1 MPPPLQRATPA
12 YPSYLRCPRKQ
23 GHSRLAAA
31 PRHPARAAGNH
42 GGPATLPR
50 DLLPGRQ
57 LDLHRPD
64 PRPRRRQGYTT
75 TLAQL
80 WAQCRALDVP
90 LPQERPVSDTAM
102 CKARPRID
110 EHVFQRFHAEILR
123 RADQPGPLWLGHR
136 VFAVDGSKLTLP
148 RALLEAGYRTPGEHA
163 HYPQG
168 LLSCLLR
175 LQSRLPVDFDL
186 YAHTN
191 ERSAALAHLR
201 RGLHAVFRLPRN
213 ICPTIDRFIDSDRTD
228 AVVRILPDR
237 DTLRDLS
244 RKYPGTRWRPLPLR
258 LVKYT
263 HATTYV
269 LGTTLLAPKRYRIAD
284 LADLYHARW
293 GIEEMY
299 KISKQ
304 FLEVDQFHGQRERLV
319 KQELYAH
326 FNLIAM
332 ARLFTNRDA
341 ERCQAGRQP
350 DGQPAP
356 QANFKHSLAGLA
368 QHLEGLLLRHAAYV
382 SETLEHICA
391 WIGTGRRKPRPNRS
405 YVRRS
410 RLPAPKWS
418 RRRKAA
424 TA

>member
-1 MPPPLQRATPA
+1 MPR
-12 YPSYLRCPRKQ
+12 SC
-23 GHSRLAAA
+23 AA
-31 PRHPARAAGNH
+31 P
-42 GGPATLPR
+42 TS
-50 DLLPGRQ
+50 
-57 LDLHRPD
+57 PD
-64 PRPRRRQGYTT
+64 PSGSATASSPST
-75 TLAQL
+75 APSSP
-80 WAQCRALDVP
+80 CR
-90 LPQERPVSDTAM
+90 
-102 CKARPRID
+102 
-110 EHVFQRFHAEILR
+110 
-123 RADQPGPLWLGHR
+123 G
-136 VFAVDGSKLTLP
+136 
-148 RALLEAGYRTPGEHA
+148 
-163 HYPQG
+163 
-168 LLSCLLR
+168 
-175 LQSRLPVDFDL
+175 
-186 YAHTN
+186 
-191 ERSAALAHLR
+191 

-263 HATTYV
+263 HATTTYV

-293 GIEEMY
+293 GIEKMY

-356 QANFKHSLAGLA
+356 
-368 QHLEGLLLRHAAYV
+368 
-382 SETLEHICA
+382 
-391 WIGTGRRKPRPNRS
+391 
-405 YVRRS
+405 
-410 RLPAPKWS
+410 KWS

>member
-1 MPPPLQRATPA
+1 MF
-12 YPSYLRCPRKQ
+12 
-23 GHSRLAAA
+23 RLVFA
-31 PRHPARAAGNH
+31 P
-42 GGPATLPR
+42 
-50 DLLPGRQ
+50 
-57 LDLHRPD
+57 
-64 PRPRRRQGYTT
+64 RRQGYTT

-80 WAQCRALDVP
+80 W
-90 LPQERPVSDTAM
+90 
-102 CKARPRID
+102 
-110 EHVFQRFHAEILR
+110 
-123 RADQPGPLWLGHR
+123 
-136 VFAVDGSKLTLP
+136 
-148 RALLEAGYRTPGEHA
+148 
-163 HYPQG
+163 PQG

-191 ERSAALAHLR
+191 ERTAALAHLKALAAPDLVVYDRGYYCFELLCAHLR

-237 DTLRDLS
+237 DTLRNLS

-263 HATTYV
+263 HATTTYV

-284 LADLYHARW
+284 LADLYQARW

-332 ARLFTNRDA
+332 ARHPQLTWRTCI
-341 ERCQAGRQP
+341 RPAG
-350 DGQPAP
+350 A
-356 QANFKHSLAGLA
+356 S
-368 QHLEGLLLRHAAYV
+368 
-382 SETLEHICA
+382 
-391 WIGTGRRKPRPNRS
+391 RKCTRS
-405 YVRRS
+405 ASSSWRS
-410 RLPAPKWS
+410 TS
-418 RRRKAA
+418 S
-424 TA
+424 TASASVW